1 MPASGDSVDRSARAG
16 EMAASCRRRGR
27 KLATVAGVALAI
39 LGLLAGVVFVP
50 VPAFYG
56 ARGLSQLPAAEQGA
70 RRLVSDV
77 AALRAAVVREGRW
90 EAAIDE
96 RDVNAWLAT
105 DLPRNHPGLLPDG
118 ISAPRVRFA
127 PQRVE
132 VGVRAGVGPCAAIAS
147 LAAEVRL
154 REPNQLG
161 ITLVDARLGGLPLP
175 RGPVLAAVERAFR
188 RLGMFTTVRRLDG
201 RSVLVVYIPATH
213 EEGGP
218 GHWLESLAVGEGT
231 IAVSGRTSRDGP
243 GADPAS

>member
-1 MPASGDSVDRSARAG
+1 M
-16 EMAASCRRRGR
+16 
-27 KLATVAGVALAI
+27 LAV
-39 LGLLAGVVFVP
+39 LGLLAGVVLVP
-50 VPAFYG
+50 VPAFYR
-56 ARGLSQLPAAEQGA
+56 ARTLSQLPTPEQGA

-77 AALRAAVVREGRW
+77 SALRAAVVREGRW

-96 RDVNAWLAT
+96 RDVNAWLAI

-118 ISAPRVRFA
+118 ITAPRVRFA

-132 VGVRAGVGPCAAIAS
+132 AGVRVGAGPCAAIA
-147 LAAEVRL
+147 AVVAEVRL

-175 RGPVLAAVERAFR
+175 RGPVLAAVEQAFR

-201 RSVLVVYIPATH
+201 RSVLVVYIPSTH
-213 EEGGP
+213 EEGGI
-218 GHWLESLAVGEGT
+218 GHWLESFAIGEGT

-243 GADPAS
+243 GGEPAP